1 MPLVEVRQGDDLVLP
16 CTATNPDGTPINLTG
31 YTIAATVRAANG
43 VPMGA
48 FTVTITAPL
57 LGQYTLTMPRA
68 QTALWAEGMAR
79 FVIEYTDSGNLKTT
93 TPTRGYIELQ
103 VLGAYG

>member
-1 MPLVEVRQGDDLVLP
+1 MPLVVVRQGDDLVLP

-31 YTIAATVRAANG
+31 TTIAAMVRAANG

-48 FTVTITAPL
+48 FVVAITNAL
-57 LGQYTLTMPRA
+57 LGQYTLTVPRA

-79 FVIEYTDSGNLKTT
+79 FVIEYTDAGNMKTT
-93 TPTRGYIELQ
+93 TPQQGYIELQ
-103 VLGAYG
+103 VVGAY